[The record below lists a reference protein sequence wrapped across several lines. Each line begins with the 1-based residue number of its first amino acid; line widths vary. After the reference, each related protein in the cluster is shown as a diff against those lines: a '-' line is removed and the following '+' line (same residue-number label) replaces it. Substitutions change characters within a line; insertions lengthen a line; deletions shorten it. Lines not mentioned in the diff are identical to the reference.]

1 MPELKTLGVLSMT
14 VNTKME
20 DYIPGELDQR
30 YQYQAYQPNTVNLQW
45 NWDNPKI
52 NTLLETAS
60 RALAELNA
68 YSLIVPDVDLFIYM
82 HVLKEASQS
91 SKIEG
96 TQTHI
101 DDAILDESQVDPEKR
116 DDWNEV
122 QNYVQAMTEAITE
135 LDHVPLSVRL
145 LKQTHAILMQGVRGE
160 HKAPGDFRTSQNWIG
175 GTSLSNAVFIPPHHD
190 SVRELMGDLEKFWH
204 NQAVNVPDLIRI
216 AVSHYQFETIH
227 PFLDGNGRIGR
238 LLITLYLINRGL
250 LDKPSLYLSDYLER
264 NRAQYYDSLT
274 QVRLSNDMTQWVIF
288 FLQAILETAE
298 SSKKTFKKIMSMRN
312 GLEAKMVTLGRR
324 AENARKLLLYLYTKP
339 IVNSAAVSRLL
350 GITPRAANG
359 LIAEFI
365 KLKILKET
373 TGYQRNRQ
381 FLFRDY
387 ISLFA

>member
-1 MPELKTLGVLSMT
+1 MT

-52 NTLLETAS
+52 NTLLETTS

-175 GTSLSNAVFIPPHHD
+175 GTSLSNAVFIPPHHG
-190 SVRELMGDLEKFWH
+190 SVPELMGDLEKFWH

-238 LLITLYLINRGL
+238 LLITLYLISRGL

>member
-1 MPELKTLGVLSMT
+1 MT

-52 NTLLETAS
+52 NTLLETTS

-190 SVRELMGDLEKFWH
+190 SVPELMGDLEKFWH
-204 NQAVNVPDLIRI
+204 NQTVNVPDLIRI

-250 LDKPSLYLSDYLER
+250 LDKPTLYLSDYLER

-312 GLEAKMVTLGRR
+312 GLEAKMVPLGRR